1 MISNFILS
9 LWFGWELKQNE
20 IFAQKYAGPPF
31 QQLSEIWR
39 KIFAR
44 SLKNEI
50 LEWATQCFLWEIF
63 MSTLYLCEW
72 DEVKNKIFLHYCK
85 WWSEWMW
92 HRFENFQ
99 PPQTK
104 CACQHQII
112 EPNFFVKSP
121 KKMFKPTIDW
131 VHWLKMSLKFLS
143 LFSSRQYWIKEKKI
157 MKNLAS
163 LLWRNLGCHFTH
175 KKIKF
180 QIAYKTSNTLKPL
193 AQQIIIKWNDF
204 HNVLL
209 RLNCI
214 LNK

>member
-143 LFSSRQYWIKEKKI
+143 LFSSRQYWIKEKKSWKTLLLCYEETWGAI
-157 MKNLAS
+157 SLTKKSNFKLPTKLQTLWNL
-163 LLWRNLGCHFTH
+163 W
-175 KKIKF
+175 
-180 QIAYKTSNTLKPL
+180 
-193 AQQIIIKWNDF
+193 
-204 HNVLL
+204 
-209 RLNCI
+209 
-214 LNK
+214 LNKSLSNEMTSTMCF

>member
-1 MISNFILS
+1 MIWLGIEAERNFCPKIC
-9 LWFGWELKQNE
+9 W
-20 IFAQKYAGPPF
+20 PPF
-31 QQLSEIWR
+31 QQLSE
-39 KIFAR
+39 IFAR

-121 KKMFKPTIDW
+121 KKMFKPTIAW

-143 LFSSRQYWIKEKKI
+143 LFSSRQYWETEKNHEKPCFFV
-157 MKNLAS
+157 MKK
-163 LLWRNLGCHFTH
+163 LGVPFHSQKNQISNCLQNFKHFVTSGSTNYYQM
-175 KKIKF
+175 KWLPQCAF
-180 QIAYKTSNTLKPL
+180 KT
-193 AQQIIIKWNDF
+193 
-204 HNVLL
+204 
-209 RLNCI
+209 
-214 LNK
+214 